1 MLRCDNLTVYV
12 EQCTDNVS
20 SLLLERYFI
29 SAYMPVPL
37 QSIVSSPLGSI
48 EPGTLDIEHKIMF
61 YARHVP
67 HFLCLLVPEDLKEMT
82 KICIVEKSRGFQNTS
97 VIQKLCLLAFLYFK
111 QCIQCRRL
119 SSRTFLLS
127 YHQYTPEKE
136 RLIILIG
143 ILESVVVFMC
153 HKNQDIFLK
162 CDNLWICLLL
172 KWNKQKEVSFIEM
185 KVLIMHCFW
194 RRPVPL

>member
-1 MLRCDNLTVYV
+1 MC
-12 EQCTDNVS
+12 
-20 SLLLERYFI
+20 LLLERYFI

-82 KICIVEKSRGFQNTS
+82 KICIVEKSCGFQNTS

-119 SSRTFLLS
+119 SSRTLLLS
-127 YHQYTPEKE
+127 YHQYTPFDHSDRNSCAKA
-136 RLIILIG
+136 
-143 ILESVVVFMC
+143 SVVVFMC
-153 HKNQDIFLK
+153 HKSRDIFLK
-162 CDNLWICLLL
+162 CDNLLL
-172 KWNKQKEVSFIEM
+172 KWNKQKEVSFIEI
-185 KVLIMHCFW
+185 KVLIIDCFW